1 MAKKRVNI
9 FGEEVKKK
17 EKTFGPVLL
26 YILLF
31 VITVCAGVL
40 SAKSAQLH
48 IEVGEICEQTIT
60 APYDFTDEYSTE
72 LLRQEAIQKV
82 LPVYTS
88 DTEAQETALG
98 LILSDFA
105 DLEDARSYSAQIYI
119 SITENYMG
127 TFDPSN
133 VNWEGVIA
141 QNADT
146 LLHDMSEYM
155 KTQDIYVAAGM
166 TQDALANLKSTVT
179 TAVTAAY
186 EEGIIVDEISVKIA
200 EIIDDI
206 SRGGKFSEAQ
216 LDTVETILTNT
227 IEANRIYNV
236 EGTEAAKEQAAEAV
250 EPVTYKKGE
259 NIVREGERITQKQYE
274 IISQLGL
281 SKDTNTMLP
290 RWIAG
295 VILVGV
301 IVLVWIIYVMMSDRT
316 LITSMKK
323 AFSIFLL
330 SVVTI
335 GIELLC
341 KSISGWIIP
350 VYLAAIV
357 GSALLRPRSAIVYS
371 AFISLLSAFVLSPAD
386 SFFFS
391 ETTLIVIFA
400 GVLGSSAVVLSLKD
414 KLHRSEYVLAGL
426 IAGAIN
432 AMVYIAYGVL
442 NDYTVITYFY
452 MSLIGLA
459 NGLVCGLL
467 SVGILP
473 IWEALFSLDT
483 PSKLL
488 EIASPDSDL
497 LKRMMAYAPGTY
509 HHSVMVSNLAEAGA
523 EAVGANALL
532 ARVGSFYHDI
542 GKLYNPTMFSE
553 NQGGKNPH
561 DELTPVESARVII
574 AHVTYGKQFAEKYK
588 LPQRVKDLIVQH
600 HGNSLVG
607 YFYITAKNK
616 GMEIDER
623 DFRYPGPKPQTKEAG
638 ILMLADTVE
647 AATRSMRL
655 TDSKEIMALIKKLV
669 KSKYDD
675 GQLDEC
681 PLNRRELMQ
690 IEQAF
695 LKVYERA
702 NHDRVAYPEEKKK

>member
-1 MAKKRVNI
+1 M
-9 FGEEVKKK
+9 
-17 EKTFGPVLL
+17 
-26 YILLF
+26 
-31 VITVCAGVL
+31 
-40 SAKSAQLH
+40 
-48 IEVGEICEQTIT
+48 
-60 APYDFTDEYSTE
+60 
-72 LLRQEAIQKV
+72 
-82 LPVYTS
+82 
-88 DTEAQETALG
+88 
-98 LILSDFA
+98 
-105 DLEDARSYSAQIYI
+105 
-119 SITENYMG
+119 
-127 TFDPSN
+127 
-133 VNWEGVIA
+133 
-141 QNADT
+141 
-146 LLHDMSEYM
+146 
-155 KTQDIYVAAGM
+155 
-166 TQDALANLKSTVT
+166 
-179 TAVTAAY
+179 
-186 EEGIIVDEISVKIA
+186 
-200 EIIDDI
+200 
-206 SRGGKFSEAQ
+206 
-216 LDTVETILTNT
+216 
-227 IEANRIYNV
+227 
-236 EGTEAAKEQAAEAV
+236 
-250 EPVTYKKGE
+250 
-259 NIVREGERITQKQYE
+259 
-274 IISQLGL
+274 
-281 SKDTNTMLP
+281 
-290 RWIAG
+290 
-295 VILVGV
+295 
-301 IVLVWIIYVMMSDRT
+301 
-316 LITSMKK
+316 
-323 AFSIFLL
+323 
-330 SVVTI
+330 
-335 GIELLC
+335 
-341 KSISGWIIP
+341 
-350 VYLAAIV
+350 
-357 GSALLRPRSAIVYS
+357 
-371 AFISLLSAFVLSPAD
+371 
-386 SFFFS
+386 
-391 ETTLIVIFA
+391 
-400 GVLGSSAVVLSLKD
+400 LSLKD